1 MNDSNI
7 AIDVSKCLACG
18 NCVDRCIMDNLRLV
32 LPPCRQAS
40 LLDINYQGILRLA
53 AQGNMTEAA
62 RELRRCTPFGGFL
75 AAWGDAPASR
85 ACSRGHSGGAL
96 NFAGI
101 LAYLVR
107 TQEDAVY
114 GPAGRLPRSHKKAV
128 VAGSDAAAL
137 QAAFSLRMGGH
148 AVTVLSASPC
158 PSVEGVPAPILEKTM
173 AMLKGMGIVFE
184 TADAFNVEELCRNF
198 DAVILTGS
206 AADGMSADE
215 YGLVRDNLFAVIG
228 GDSQNPLQAMAG
240 AVRAAHAARNLLE
253 GFSVDYEGNQRVAR
267 GLERFHGLSEEQE
280 DAPEAAPVV
289 CSGDGFTEEEVKA
302 EASRCLGCGRPV
314 ERNMTCW
321 YCLPCEVVCPTQA
334 LHVRIPYLIR

>member
-1 MNDSNI
+1 MKDSNI

-40 LLDINYQGILRLA
+40 LMDINYQGIVRLA
-53 AQGNMTEAA
+53 AQGKMKEAA

-75 AAWGDAPASR
+75 AAWGDGPAAR
-85 ACSRGHSGGAL
+85 ACSRGRSGGAL

-101 LAYLVR
+101 LAYLVHA
-107 TQEDAVY
+107 QEDVVY
-114 GPAGRLPRSHKKAV
+114 GADDHLPRSHKKAV
-128 VAGSDAAAL
+128 VAGGDAAAL
-137 QAAFSLRMGGH
+137 QAAYALRMGGH

-158 PSVEGVPAPILEKTM
+158 FSVDGVPAPVLEKTM
-173 AMLKGMGIVFE
+173 TMLKGMGIVFE
-184 TADAFNVEELCRNF
+184 TADASDIEELCRNF
-198 DAVILTGS
+198 DAVIVTG
-206 AADGMSADE
+206 AAAEGMTADD
-215 YGLVRDNLFAVIG
+215 YGLVRNNLFAVIA
-228 GDSQNPLQAMAG
+228 GDRQNPLQAMA
-240 AVRAAHAARNLLE
+240 AAIRTAHAARNLLE
-253 GFSVDYEGNQRVAR
+253 GFSVDYESNQRVAR

-280 DAPEAAPVV
+280 DAPEAAAVV
-289 CSGDGFTEEEVKA
+289 CSGDGFTEEEVRA

>member
-1 MNDSNI
+1 MYDSNI

-40 LLDINYQGILRLA
+40 ALGINYQGIARLV
-53 AQGNMTEAA
+53 AQGKMTEAA
-62 RELRRCTPFGGFL
+62 HELRRCTPFGGLL
-75 AAWGDAPASR
+75 ATWGDAPASR

-96 NFAGI
+96 NFSGI

-107 TQEDAVY
+107 TQEAVVY
-114 GPAGRLPRSHKKAV
+114 GVEERLPRSCKKAV
-128 VAGSDAAAL
+128 VAGADAAAL
-137 QAAFSLRMGGH
+137 QAAYALRMGGH
-148 AVTVLSASPC
+148 AVTVLSPAPLAM
-158 PSVEGVPAPILEKTM
+158 EGVPAPVLEKTL
-173 AMLKGMGIVFE
+173 AMLRSAGI
-184 TADAFNVEELCRNF
+184 AFDSAVSPDVEELRKNF
-198 DAVILTGS
+198 DAVILTGA

-215 YGLVRDNLFAVIG
+215 YGLVRDNVFAVNA
-228 GDSQNPLQAMAG
+228 GDKSPLQAMA
-240 AVRAAHAARNLLE
+240 AAASAAHAARNILE
-253 GFSVDYEGNQRVAR
+253 GFSIDYEGNERVAR
-267 GLERFHGLSEEQE
+267 GLERFHGLTEEQE
-280 DAPEAAPVV
+280 NAPEALPVP
-289 CSGDGFTEEEVKA
+289 CSHDGYEEAEAKA